1 MSEVE
6 WTRPQDA
13 ASMRVW
19 LLNPYGALPGEGWRE
34 YRFSFLARA
43 LAARGH
49 TVTWWTADFSHF
61 SKARRATDRVLL
73 ESEGRAEARTIVT
86 PQYRRHV
93 GLSRLAFELGFYR
106 NAIRRLRGEER
117 PDLVVAAEPFLA
129 SSAGASL
136 ARRHRVPLVID
147 VLDLWPEL
155 FATALPRPLRNAG
168 RKLFAPLYALRK
180 RNLRRA
186 DAVVTV
192 CQTYTRLVEHEI
204 NAEAPRVHTVYL
216 GSAPAPDDP
225 SELLPCVLPP
235 KVPGEIWGC
244 YAGTLGQKYDISTLI
259 DVALQLTNEDR
270 PVRILIAGAGPW
282 AREVAK
288 AAETASR
295 LVWLGMLPVPSLDA
309 MLKRCDFGIAPY
321 ASDSTVAMPIKAYD
335 YLAAGLPVLT
345 SLRGELSELLTTE
358 NCGMMYEAE
367 DPASLRAAIE
377 RLVLEPAALAERSTN
392 ARGVAARFD
401 AEREY
406 ARYARILEEVVGGR
420 GQGAVS

>member
-1 MSEVE
+1 
-6 WTRPQDA
+6 
-13 ASMRVW
+13 
-19 LLNPYGALPGEGWRE
+19 
-34 YRFSFLARA
+34 
-43 LAARGH
+43 
-49 TVTWWTADFSHF
+49 
-61 SKARRATDRVLL
+61 
-73 ESEGRAEARTIVT
+73 
-86 PQYRRHV
+86 V
-93 GLSRLAFELGFYR
+93 GLSRLAFEFGFYR
-106 NAIRRLRGEER
+106 NAIRRLRGEEP
-117 PDLVVAAEPFLA
+117 PDLILAAEPFLA
-129 SSAGASL
+129 SSAGVSL

-180 RNLRRA
+180 HNLRRA
-186 DAVVTV
+186 EAVVTV

-204 NAEAPRVHTVYL
+204 NAENPPVHTVYL
-216 GSAPAPDDP
+216 GSAPAPDEP
-225 SELLPCVLPP
+225 PGELLPCVLPP

-259 DVALQLTNEDR
+259 EVARQLTNDDR

-282 AREVAK
+282 SREVAK

-295 LVWLGMLPVPSLDA
+295 LIWLGVLPGPSLDA
-309 MLKRCDFGIAPY
+309 LLGRCDFGIAPY

-358 NCGMMYEAE
+358 NCGMTYEAE
-367 DPASLRAAIE
+367 EPASLRAAIE
-377 RLVLEPAALAERSTN
+377 RLVLEPAALAERSAN
-392 ARGVAARFD
+392 ARIVAARFD
-401 AEREY
+401 TEKEY

-420 GQGAVS
+420 GHRAVP

>member
-1 MSEVE
+1 
-6 WTRPQDA
+6 
-13 ASMRVW
+13 MRIW

-73 ESEGRAEARTIVT
+73 EPEGRAEARTIVT
-86 PQYRRHV
+86 PQYRQHV

-106 NAIRRLRGEER
+106 NVIRRLRREEP

-136 ARRHRVPLVID
+136 ARRHHVPLVID

-155 FATALPRPLRNAG
+155 FATLFPRPLRHAA

-186 DAVVTV
+186 EAVVTV

-204 NAEAPRVHTVYL
+204 DAEHPPVHTVYL
-216 GSAPAPDDP
+216 GSAPVQDGT
-225 SELLPCVLPP
+225 SESLPRVLPP
-235 KVPGEIWGC
+235 KVPGEMWGC
-244 YAGTLGQKYDISTLI
+244 YAGTLGQKYDIATLI
-259 DVALQLTNEDR
+259 DAARQLTNEDC

-288 AAETASR
+288 AAATASR
-295 LVWLGMLPVPSLDA
+295 LIWLGSLPFPSLDA
-309 MLKRCDFGIAPY
+309 VLRRCDFGIAPY

-345 SLRGELSELLTTE
+345 SLRGELSELLARE
-358 NCGMMYEAE
+358 NCGMTYEAE
-367 DPASLRAAIE
+367 DPVSLRTAIE
-377 RLVLEPAALAERSTN
+377 RLVLEPAALAERSRN
-392 ARGVAARFD
+392 ARGVAARFGS
-401 AEREY
+401 EREY
-406 ARYARILEEVVGGR
+406 ARYARILEEVVSGR
-420 GQGAVS
+420 GHGAVT